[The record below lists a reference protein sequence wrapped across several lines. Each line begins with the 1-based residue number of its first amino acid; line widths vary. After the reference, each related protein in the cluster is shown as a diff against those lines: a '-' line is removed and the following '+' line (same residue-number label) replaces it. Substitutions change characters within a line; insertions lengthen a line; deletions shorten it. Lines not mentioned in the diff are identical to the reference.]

1 MFKRVFHLWLGLLA
15 IAPPV
20 LAEETLNIWR
30 ADPTRIFDA
39 KEVKLSDVI
48 WAARP
53 WVVFADSPLDPT
65 FTQQMAL
72 LQAEIAVLQER
83 DVMIVVDTDPKA
95 QSILRETLH
104 PKGFNWV
111 LISKDGKIKLRKPFA
126 WDMRELSR
134 VIDKM
139 PIRQREM
146 SKP

>member
-1 MFKRVFHLWLGLLA
+1 MFKRVFHLWLGLLV
-15 IAPPV
+15 ISPPV
-20 LAEETLNIWR
+20 LAGETLNIWR

-39 KEVKLSDVI
+39 KEVELSDVI

-72 LQAEIAVLQER
+72 LQAKIAVLQER

-95 QSILRETLH
+95 KSTLRRTLH

-111 LISKDGKIKLRKPFA
+111 LISKDGRIKLRKPFA

>member
-1 MFKRVFHLWLGLLA
+1 MLKTVFHLWLGLLA

-20 LAEETLNIWR
+20 FAGEALNIWR
-30 ADPTRIFDA
+30 SDPAHIFDA
-39 KEVKLSDVI
+39 SEVELSDVI
-48 WAARP
+48 WVARP

-95 QSILRETLH
+95 KSTLRRTLH

-111 LISKDGKIKLRKPFA
+111 LIGKDGNIKLRKPFA

-146 SKP
+146 RKP

>member
-1 MFKRVFHLWLGLLA
+1 MLKKVFHLWLGLLA

-20 LAEETLNIWR
+20 LAGEALNIWR
-30 ADPTRIFDA
+30 SDPAHIFDA
-39 KEVKLSDVI
+39 SEVELSDVI
-48 WAARP
+48 WVARP

-72 LQAEIAVLQER
+72 LQAKIAVLQER

-95 QSILRETLH
+95 KSTLRRTLH

-111 LISKDGKIKLRKPFA
+111 LIGKDGNIKLRKPFA

-146 SKP
+146 RKP

>member
-20 LAEETLNIWR
+20 LAGETLDIWR
-30 ADPTRIFDA
+30 SDPTHIFDA
-39 KEVKLSDVI
+39 KEVELSDVI

-83 DVMIVVDTDPKA
+83 DVMIVVDTDPESPVQPA
-95 QSILRETLH
+95 QNLA
-104 PKGFNWV
+104 PKRLQLGF
-111 LISKDGKIKLRKPFA
+111 D
-126 WDMRELSR
+126 
-134 VIDKM
+134 
-139 PIRQREM
+139 RQGW
-146 SKP
+146 